1 MRLSTR
7 AVSSVPISICLA
19 LLLATIASVVGPGAV
34 PAGAL
39 TAPVNP
45 EIVYVVNQPG
55 GTAQI
60 GLTNVYGTQTT
71 TFSLGPSVDS
81 VIDPVLSPNGAKVA
95 FSDGCTMWTVNSDGS
110 DLQGFP
116 NPDSGTC
123 LADPAWSPNSAQL
136 AFDASTSSGSLIGL
150 WVANADG
157 TGASEIA
164 PGGQEPSWAPS
175 GTRLV
180 YVAPSAQGGLV
191 LDTIAANGGP
201 ATVLAATAV
210 TPGAGHIIDSP
221 QWSPD
226 GSKIAYV
233 TASSDQ
239 AFAGALALVNADG
252 SQNRTVG
259 PAELSTTNGSSTS
272 HGISWCPSGTC
283 LLGQGSDLGPSGVT
297 TLISSSNGGPV
308 STVAVGG
315 SEASFIGVSGPI
327 TSVPVLAPTVGA
339 SATTD
344 GSGVWA
350 AGADGGI
357 FTYGTAAFYGS
368 MGGKALNKPVVGL
381 AATPNGKGYWEV
393 ASDGGIFSYGDAQFH
408 GSMGGRPLNKP
419 IVGMA
424 ADSATGGY
432 WEVASDGGIFSFD
445 APFLGSMGG
454 KPLNQPIVGMAATPD
469 AGGYW
474 LVASDGGIFAF
485 GDAAFMGSMGGTP
498 LNQPVVGIATAP
510 GGGYW
515 EVARDGGIF
524 NFGSA
529 KYVGSA
535 SLFTLVSPVVA
546 LVSKP
551 AFNGYGEVTA
561 GGGILD
567 FGSPPT

>member
-1 MRLSTR
+1 MSLSAR
-7 AVSSVPISICLA
+7 RVSSVPVSICLIV
-19 LLLATIASVVGPGAV
+19 LLASAAGIVGPGAAPV
-34 PAGAL
+34 GAL

-45 EIVYVVNQPG
+45 EIVYIVNQPG
-55 GTAQI
+55 TPQI
-60 GLTNVYGTQTT
+60 GLTNVYGTQAT

-81 VIDPVLSPNGAKVA
+81 VIGPVLSPNGAKVA

-110 DLQGFP
+110 DLQVFP
-116 NPDSGTC
+116 NPDAGTC
-123 LADPAWSPNSAQL
+123 IADPAWSPNSAQL
-136 AFDASTSSGSLIGL
+136 AFDASTAAGSLIGL

-175 GTRLV
+175 GTRIV

-226 GSKIAYV
+226 GTKIAYV
-233 TASSDQ
+233 TASSEQSMD
-239 AFAGALALVNADG
+239 GALALVNADG
-252 SQNRTVG
+252 SQNRIVG
-259 PAELSTTNGSSTS
+259 PAELLTANETSSY
-272 HGISWCPSGTC
+272 GISWCPSSTC
-283 LLGQGSDLGPSGVT
+283 LLAQGSDLGSGVT
-297 TLISSSNGGPV
+297 ISASNGAQV

-315 SEASFIGVSGPI
+315 SEASFIGVSGLI

-339 SATTD
+339 TGTTD

-368 MGGKALNKPVVGL
+368 MGGQALDKPVVGV

-393 ASDGGIFSYGDAQFH
+393 ASDGGIFSFGDAQFH
-408 GSMGGRPLNKP
+408 GSMGGHPLNKP

-424 ADSATGGY
+424 ADPATGGY
-432 WEVASDGGIFSFD
+432 WEVASDGGIFSFN

-529 KYVGSA
+529 KFVGSA
-535 SLFTLVSPVVA
+535 SLSTLASPVVA

-551 AFNGYGEVTA
+551 ALGGYGEVTA

-567 FGSPPT
+567 FGYGPT